1 MIKVVPRNASDES
14 VLTIVK
20 GWVDVLAKQD
30 YQAVFEN
37 LGHSICF
44 AEPSAE
50 SVRKAI
56 EHYRSPE
63 FYPGVSVFA
72 VSDWRTARG
81 GNAEPKREVVWYKP
95 NTVRMR
101 AAVAFDLP
109 LNGRWSD
116 LTADFVLFEGDKRN
130 DGYILRLE
138 EIHSWKQ
145 TQRQIE
151 EQEAADLERR

>member
-37 LGHSICF
+37 LGHSISF

-50 SVRKAI
+50 SIRKAI
-56 EHYRSPE
+56 EHYRSPAY
-63 FYPGVSVFA
+63 YPGVSVFA

-81 GNAEPKREVVWYKP
+81 GNA
-95 NTVRMR
+95 
-101 AAVAFDLP
+101 
-109 LNGRWSD
+109 
-116 LTADFVLFEGDKRN
+116 
-130 DGYILRLE
+130 
-138 EIHSWKQ
+138 
-145 TQRQIE
+145 
-151 EQEAADLERR
+151 